1 MEILA
6 EEKILPDKALISIQC
21 SNCMAFIPISMEEFK
36 SCTHFACRFC
46 GKITSISQVL
56 LGARWDWTLEDY
68 QPLELGE
75 EMPP

>member
-6 EEKILPDKALISIQC
+6 EEQISQDRDLIPIRC
-21 SNCMAFIPISMEEFK
+21 SNCMALINVPLEEFK

-56 LGARWDWTLEDY
+56 LGVRWDWTLEDY
-68 QPLELGE
+68 LPLVLSE
-75 EMPP
+75 EMLP